1 FGAVMTSKISI
12 DSFRAFDITR
22 ILIYETDDLS
32 IDEEV
37 YIQQFDKKYV
47 LNRIKGGKINVYS
60 SFI

>member
-1 FGAVMTSKISI
+1 MTSKISI